1 LNFFSPCL
9 SCKDLKSLR
18 KQREA
23 YTVEVHS
30 SIGLHSKIFSSQYLL
45 IQHSLLYF
53 NCIHRDFQSLLL
65 TFFRERIPSLVS
77 LSVDMENTPEPS
89 PFIIVYFMSA
99 FEPVSASFALILPTA
114 DPT

>member
-1 LNFFSPCL
+1 MPRF
-9 SCKDLKSLR
+9 
-18 KQREA
+18 KQVGGKGRIF
-23 YTVEVHS
+23 TQ
-30 SIGLHSKIFSSQYLL
+30 ILHLL
-45 IQHSLLYF
+45 W
-53 NCIHRDFQSLLL
+53 L